1 MASRSWDEFILQ
13 TEKEPIGG
21 NEHRF
26 DLVFRQRCEHAV
38 DLANASGGEGDK
50 SQTKHVRGCLQ
61 VAQLR
66 FRIRIVRID
75 ERADYEGVGDKF
87 VQYFQV
93 LRPQLGEHKSDARE
107 IARWSVKTRYEI
119 RCDWI
124 TASYENNRYCL
135 SCSLCGSR
143 SNQVGS
149 SDAPTRFTI
158 KSAAKAGSRSYSPS
172 AQRCS
177 IVTSRPSLMPASIK
191 PCPKAAVRCD
201 GSGRPSC
208 KNPIAG
214 STRCA
219 RAASGHV
226 AAPLRSAMASRR
238 LMKVAIRPSGEG
250 SCPIEYGDYSTPQPR
265 GCGTDE
271 ICSNQTSLAFYLP
284 FAHHGTIAVASI

>member
-1 MASRSWDEFILQ
+1 MASGSWDELSMER
-13 TEKEPIGG
+13 EKEAIGG

-75 ERADYEGVGDKF
+75 ERADYDRVGDKF

-93 LRPQLGEHKSDARE
+93 LRPQPCEHKSDHRE

-135 SCSLCGSR
+135 SCSLCGSP
-143 SNQVGS
+143 SHQVGKRH
-149 SDAPTRFTI
+149 DPYPIHDQIPRQGPQFGRLTLLPTMFL
-158 KSAAKAGSRSYSPS
+158 RSIP
-172 AQRCS
+172 
-177 IVTSRPSLMPASIK
+177 
-191 PCPKAAVRCD
+191 
-201 GSGRPSC
+201 
-208 KNPIAG
+208 
-214 STRCA
+214 
-219 RAASGHV
+219 
-226 AAPLRSAMASRR
+226 APLHA
-238 LMKVAIRPSGEG
+238 RPKH
-250 SCPIEYGDYSTPQPR
+250 P
-265 GCGTDE
+265 
-271 ICSNQTSLAFYLP
+271 
-284 FAHHGTIAVASI
+284 